1 MKYGFIGVGKM
12 GGAILRGLLDSGKIY
27 RKDVLICGRD
37 LEKTRRT
44 AAELGVRAV
53 DTKQELTSASDVII
67 IGVEPKAFPDVMPL
81 VAEAY
86 TTDKVLISMAAG
98 VTIGSIESYLPDGA
112 KVVRIMP
119 NAPARVGEIMA
130 SVSPNA
136 NVTAEEADMVVSLL
150 SGMGKAVIVPEDLI
164 SAVIG
169 VSGSSPAYTYM
180 YIRALAKAAAEYGMD
195 EQAALTFAAQ
205 AVLGAAKIVLAE
217 CSADQNPD
225 DADQSGQGQEAHE
238 QVDQGQNSPAKSGQ
252 GLEAKEQ
259 AGGDACGE
267 EKSGRSNADKLDALI
282 DAICTPGGTTIEA
295 VKSLNENGFEE
306 IVKKGAEAAVRKSI
320 AMSGK

>member
-12 GGAILRGLLDSGKIY
+12 GGAILRGLLDSGKID
-27 RKDVLICGRD
+27 RDDVLICGRD
-37 LEKTRRT
+37 PEKTKRI
-44 AAELGVRAV
+44 ADALGVKAV
-53 DTKQELTSASDVII
+53 GSKQELTQASDVIM

-81 VAEAY
+81 VAKAY
-86 TTDKVLISMAAG
+86 QTNKVLISMAAG
-98 VTIGSIESYLPDGA
+98 VTIESIESYLPDGA

-130 SVSPNA
+130 SVSPNK
-136 NVTAEEADMVVSLL
+136 NVTKDEADMVVGLL

-180 YIRALAKAAAEYGMD
+180 YIRALAEEAVKYGMD

-205 AVLGAAKIVLAE
+205 AVLGAAKIVLTE
-217 CSADQNPD
+217 CSADQNPLSS
-225 DADQSGQGQEAHE
+225 ARLDQNPHGSEHSDKEPDHSSA
-238 QVDQGQNSPAKSGQ
+238 AK
-252 GLEAKEQ
+252 LNEM
-259 AGGDACGE
+259 
-267 EKSGRSNADKLDALI
+267 I

-295 VKSLNENGFEE
+295 VKTLNENRFEE
-306 IVKKGAEAAVRKSI
+306 IVRKGAEAAIEKSI
-320 AMSGK
+320 RMSKK

>member
-12 GGAILRGLLDSGKIY
+12 GGAILKGLLDSGKIS
-27 RKDVLICGRD
+27 KEDVLICGRD
-37 LEKTRRT
+37 LEKTRKT
-44 AAELGVRAV
+44 ANSLGVVAI
-53 DTKQELTSASDVII
+53 DTKQEITKASDVIV

-81 VAEAY
+81 IAEEY
-86 TTDKVLISMAAG
+86 TCDKVLISMAAG
-98 VTIGSIESYLPDGA
+98 VTIESIESYLPSGA

-136 NVTAEEADMVVSLL
+136 NVTVEEADMVVDLL

-180 YIRALAKAAAEYGMD
+180 YIRALAKAAAKYGMD

-205 AVLGAAKIVLAE
+205 AVLGAAKIVLEE
-217 CSADQNPD
+217 CAGGP
-225 DADQSGQGQEAHE
+225 DQSPDAQ
-238 QVDQGQNSPAKSGQ
+238 DQSKA
-252 GLEAKEQ
+252 A
-259 AGGDACGE
+259 
-267 EKSGRSNADKLDALI
+267 KLDELI

-295 VKSLNENGFEE
+295 VKSLYENDFEG
-306 IVKKGAEAAVRKSI
+306 IVKKGAEAAIEKSI
-320 AMSGK
+320 AMSKK

>member
-1 MKYGFIGVGKM
+1 M
-12 GGAILRGLLDSGKIY
+12 GGAILRGLLDSGKID
-27 RKDVLICGRD
+27 KDDVLICGRD
-37 LEKTRRT
+37 LEKTRRI
-44 AAELGVRAV
+44 AEELGVRAV
-53 DTKQELTSASDVII
+53 DTKQELTEASDVIVV
-67 IGVEPKAFPDVMPL
+67 GVEPKAFPDVMPL
-81 VAEAY
+81 IAEKY
-86 TTDKVLISMAAG
+86 DTDKVLISMAAG
-98 VTIGSIESYLPDGA
+98 VTIESIGSYLPDGA

-130 SVSPNA
+130 SVSPNK
-136 NVTAEEADMVVSLL
+136 NVSAYEADMVVGLL

-180 YIRALAKAAAEYGMD
+180 YIRALSKAAAEYGMD

-217 CSADQNPD
+217 CSG
-225 DADQSGQGQEAHE
+225 DQSQDEKEQDSSSAGQE
-238 QVDQGQNSPAKSGQ
+238 GQN
-252 GLEAKEQ
+252 
-259 AGGDACGE
+259 
-267 EKSGRSNADKLDALI
+267 NAAKLDALI

-306 IVKKGAEAAVRKSI
+306 IVKKGAEAAIEKSI
-320 AMSGK
+320 AMSKK

>member
-12 GGAILRGLLDSGKIY
+12 GGAILKGLLDSGKID
-27 RKDVLICGRD
+27 RGDVLICGRD
-37 LEKTRRT
+37 PEKTKRP
-44 AAELGVRAV
+44 AAELGVSAV
-53 DTKQELTSASDVII
+53 DSKQELVEASDVIV

-86 TTDKVLISMAAG
+86 TTEKVLISMAAG
-98 VTIGSIESYLPDGA
+98 VTIESIGSYLVDGA

-136 NVTAEEADMVVSLL
+136 NVTDQEAEMVVDLL
-150 SGMGKAVIVPEDLI
+150 SGMGKAVIVPEDMI

-180 YIRALAKAAAEYGMD
+180 YIRALSKAAVEYGMD

-205 AVLGAAKIVLAE
+205 AVLGAAKIVLSE
-217 CSADQNPD
+217 CSADQNRD
-225 DADQSGQGQEAHE
+225 GLEQGDQSRIAE
-238 QVDQGQNSPAKSGQ
+238 
-252 GLEAKEQ
+252 
-259 AGGDACGE
+259 
-267 EKSGRSNADKLDALI
+267 LDALI

-295 VKSLNENGFEE
+295 VRSLEESGFEE
-306 IVKKGAEAAVRKSI
+306 IVRKGAAAAIEKSI
-320 AMSGK
+320 AMSKK

>member
-1 MKYGFIGVGKM
+1 MECVNMKYGFVGVGKM
-12 GGAILRGLLDSGKIY
+12 GGAILRGLLDSGKID
-27 RKDVLICGRD
+27 KDDVLICGRD
-37 LEKTRRT
+37 LEKTRRI
-44 AAELGVRAV
+44 AEELGVRAV
-53 DTKQELTSASDVII
+53 DTKQELTEASDVIVV
-67 IGVEPKAFPDVMPL
+67 GVEPKAFPDVMPL
-81 VAEAY
+81 IAEKYDA
-86 TTDKVLISMAAG
+86 DKVLISMAAG
-98 VTIGSIESYLPDGA
+98 VTIESIESYLPDGA

-130 SVSPNA
+130 SISPNK
-136 NVTAEEADMVVSLL
+136 NVSADEADMVVGLL

-180 YIRALAKAAAEYGMD
+180 YIRALSKAAAEYGMD

-217 CSADQNPD
+217 CSG
-225 DADQSGQGQEAHE
+225 DQSQDE
-238 QVDQGQNSPAKSGQ
+238 
-252 GLEAKEQ
+252 KEQ
-259 AGGDACGE
+259 DSSSAGQQ
-267 EKSGRSNADKLDALI
+267 GRNNAAKLDALI

-306 IVKKGAEAAVRKSI
+306 IVKKGAEAAIEKSI
-320 AMSGK
+320 AMSKK

>member
-1 MKYGFIGVGKM
+1 MECVMKYGFIGVGKM
-12 GGAILRGLLDSGKIY
+12 GGAILRGLLDSGKVE
-27 RKDVLICGRD
+27 KEDVIICGRD
-37 LEKTRRT
+37 PEKTRKT
-44 AAELGVRAV
+44 ADELGVSMA
-53 DTKQELTSASDVII
+53 DTKQEVTKAADVIF

-86 TTDKVLISMAAG
+86 ENGKVLISMAAG
-98 VTIGSIESYLPDGA
+98 VTVESIESYLGDGA

-130 SVSPNA
+130 SVSPNG
-136 NVTAEEADMVVSLL
+136 NVTDEEAAMVVDLL
-150 SGMGKAVIVPEDLI
+150 SGMGRAVIVPEDLI

-195 EQAALTFAAQ
+195 EQAALTFASQ

-217 CSADQNPD
+217 CSADQNQD
-225 DADQSGQGQEAHE
+225 G
-238 QVDQGQNSPAKSGQ
+238 SPEGS
-252 GLEAKEQ
+252 
-259 AGGDACGE
+259 
-267 EKSGRSNADKLDALI
+267 SRLDELI

-306 IVKKGAEAAVRKSI
+306 IVKKGAEAAIKKSI
-320 AMSGK
+320 SMSKK

>member
-1 MKYGFIGVGKM
+1 MKYGFVGVGKM
-12 GGAILRGLLDSGKIY
+12 GGAILRGLLDSGKID
-27 RKDVLICGRD
+27 KDDVLICGRD
-37 LEKTRRT
+37 LEKTRRI
-44 AAELGVRAV
+44 AEELGVRAV
-53 DTKQELTSASDVII
+53 DTKQELTEASDVIVV
-67 IGVEPKAFPDVMPL
+67 GVEPKAFPDVMPL
-81 VAEAY
+81 IAEKY
-86 TTDKVLISMAAG
+86 DTDKVLISMAAG
-98 VTIGSIESYLPDGA
+98 VTIESIGSYLPDGA

-130 SVSPNA
+130 SVSPNK
-136 NVTAEEADMVVSLL
+136 NVSAYEADMVVGLL

-180 YIRALAKAAAEYGMD
+180 YIRALSKAAAEYGMD

-217 CSADQNPD
+217 CSG
-225 DADQSGQGQEAHE
+225 DQSQDEKEQDSSSAGQE
-238 QVDQGQNSPAKSGQ
+238 GQN
-252 GLEAKEQ
+252 
-259 AGGDACGE
+259 
-267 EKSGRSNADKLDALI
+267 NAAKLDALI

-306 IVKKGAEAAVRKSI
+306 IVKKGAEAAIEKSI
-320 AMSGK
+320 AMSKK

>member
-12 GGAILRGLLDSGKIY
+12 GGAILKGLLDSGKIS
-27 RKDVLICGRD
+27 KEDVLICGRD
-37 LEKTRRT
+37 LEKTRKT
-44 AAELGVRAV
+44 ANSLGVVAI
-53 DTKQELTSASDVII
+53 DTKQEITKASDVIV

-81 VAEAY
+81 IAEEY
-86 TTDKVLISMAAG
+86 TCDKVLISMAAG
-98 VTIGSIESYLPDGA
+98 VTIESIESYLPSGA

-136 NVTAEEADMVVSLL
+136 NVTVEEADMVVDLL

-205 AVLGAAKIVLAE
+205 AVLGAAKIVLEE
-217 CSADQNPD
+217 CAGGQDQSPDAQDQSLDAQDQSPDAQDQNPD
-225 DADQSGQGQEAHE
+225 AQDQSKA
-238 QVDQGQNSPAKSGQ
+238 A
-252 GLEAKEQ
+252 
-259 AGGDACGE
+259 
-267 EKSGRSNADKLDALI
+267 KLDELI

-295 VKSLNENGFEE
+295 VKSLYENDFEG
-306 IVKKGAEAAVRKSI
+306 IVKKGAEAAIEKSI
-320 AMSGK
+320 AMSKK

>member
-12 GGAILRGLLDSGKIY
+12 GGAILKGLLDSGGISKE
-27 RKDVLICGRD
+27 DVLICGRD
-37 LEKTRRT
+37 LEKTRKT
-44 AAELGVRAV
+44 ADSLGVVAI
-53 DTKQELTSASDVII
+53 DTKQEITKASDVIV

-81 VAEAY
+81 IAEEYAC
-86 TTDKVLISMAAG
+86 DKVLISMAAG
-98 VTIGSIESYLPDGA
+98 VTIESIESYLPSCA

-136 NVTAEEADMVVSLL
+136 NVTAEEADMVVDLL

-205 AVLGAAKIVLAE
+205 AVLGAAKIVLEE
-217 CSADQNPD
+217 CAGGPDQNPD
-225 DADQSGQGQEAHE
+225 AQDQSPDVQ
-238 QVDQGQNSPAKSGQ
+238 DQSKA
-252 GLEAKEQ
+252 A
-259 AGGDACGE
+259 
-267 EKSGRSNADKLDALI
+267 KLDELI

-295 VKSLNENGFEE
+295 VKSLYENDFEG
-306 IVKKGAEAAVRKSI
+306 IVKKGAEAAIEKSI
-320 AMSGK
+320 AMSKK

>member
-1 MKYGFIGVGKM
+1 MKYGFVGVGKM
-12 GGAILRGLLDSGKIY
+12 GGAILRGLLDSGKID
-27 RKDVLICGRD
+27 RDDVLICGRD
-37 LEKTRRT
+37 PEKTRMT

-53 DTKQELTSASDVII
+53 DTKQELTDASDVIV

-81 VAEAY
+81 IAEAY
-86 TTDKVLISMAAG
+86 KADKVLISMAAG
-98 VTIGSIESYLPDGA
+98 VTIESIESYLPDGA

-130 SVSPNA
+130 SVSPNR
-136 NVTAEEADMVVSLL
+136 NVSSDEADMVVGLL
-150 SGMGKAVIVPEDLI
+150 SGMGKAVIVPEGLI

-180 YIRALAKAAAEYGMD
+180 YIRALSKAAAEYGMD

-217 CSADQNPD
+217 CSGDIIEGAKKPD
-225 DADQSGQGQEAHE
+225 DTQEGQQSKDSTAVHTGQDNVSEG
-238 QVDQGQNSPAKSGQ
+238 
-252 GLEAKEQ
+252 KESK
-259 AGGDACGE
+259 D
-267 EKSGRSNADKLDALI
+267 STVKLDALI

-306 IVKKGAEAAVRKSI
+306 IVKKGAEAAIEKSI
-320 AMSGK
+320 AMSKK